1 MTDNKD
7 DMKPFDR
14 GKELN
19 KFRDQLPA
27 EFLSDASEGLNQ
39 VQDDQQLKTV
49 LQQLN
54 QHMHQQL
61 GHKKTY
67 YTRKGIGDLS
77 WTYWAIIIIL
87 LLTIVAFVV
96 VRMILKH

>member
-19 KFRDQLPA
+19 KFGDQLPA
-27 EFLSDASEGLNQ
+27 EFLSDASEGLNL
-39 VQDDQQLKTV
+39 VQDDQQLETV

-54 QHMHQQL
+54 LHMHQQL
-61 GHKKTY
+61 APKKTHR
-67 YTRKGIGDLS
+67 TRKGIGDLS
-77 WTYWAIIIIL
+77 WTYWAIVFIL
-87 LLTIVAFVV
+87 LLTIAAFVV
-96 VRMILKH
+96 IRMFLKK